1 MADKKQPNR
10 HARRSIAATR
20 KKYAESLGLESADNP
35 VVVFE
40 GLDGNEYSFTHPMYM
55 DEDTEK
61 IVSSQSEDVT
71 QEDRVRALL
80 GEEQY
85 ARYTAHPGHL
95 LVDVMLEFGEAGR
108 ETRDVMS
115 DGTPTRP
122 STS

>member
-1 MADKKQPNR
+1 MAEKKQPNR

-20 KKYAESLGLESADNP
+20 KKYAESLGLESAENP

-40 GLDGNEYSFTHPMYM
+40 GLDGQEYSFTHPMYM
-55 DEDTEK
+55 DEETEK

-85 ARYTAHPGHL
+85 ERYTAHSDHL

-108 ETRDVMS
+108 DVRDVMS